1 MVSEKIGGGEGA
13 GFLTFWHNHILV
25 DIKAICFWIVYEA
38 SCLFIFFVTACTNLN
53 SWTGNSK
60 NIPWV
65 VFIGPIYTGMLMYW
79 LSQIGSL
86 YFIQ

>member
-1 MVSEKIGGGEGA
+1 MKPVVA
-13 GFLTFWHNHILV
+13 F
-25 DIKAICFWIVYEA
+25 
-38 SCLFIFFVTACTNLN
+38 FIFFVTACTNLK
-53 SWTGNSK
+53 SWIGNSI

-79 LSQIGSL
+79 PSQIGSL